1 MMNTEAGEAFV
12 HMPAKFQGKKKE
24 KECTYRNPYI
34 FWRISNALHRTN
46 FRGTIAPKKFAKS
59 TSKEHEKGNWYKSTS
74 GFLGLNLFLEK
85 KN

>member
-34 FWRISNALHRTN
+34 FWRISNMAAAAR
-46 FRGTIAPKKFAKS
+46 FI
-59 TSKEHEKGNWYKSTS
+59 
-74 GFLGLNLFLEK
+74 
-85 KN
+85 